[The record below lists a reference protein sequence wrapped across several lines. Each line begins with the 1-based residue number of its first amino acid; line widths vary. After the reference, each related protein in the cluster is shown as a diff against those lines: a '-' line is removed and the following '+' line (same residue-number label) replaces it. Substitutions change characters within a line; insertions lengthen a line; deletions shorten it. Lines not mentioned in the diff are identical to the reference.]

1 MSVNPNSVQ
10 PEVEAGTHDHIRPG
24 LALLVICGAQ
34 LMIILDATI
43 VNIALPSMQRALHFS
58 ATNLSWVLN
67 AYTLAFGGLLLL
79 GGRSGDL
86 FGRRRMFI
94 TGIVLFAGASLAGGF
109 ATTAAWL
116 LVCRVLQGVGGAIAS
131 PTALA
136 LVTNT
141 FPEGP
146 ERNRAFGVYAAV
158 SGAGAAIGL
167 ILGGVL
173 TQYLSWRWVLFVNV
187 PIGAALA
194 IATPYVLPESKRT
207 LGHLDLPGA
216 ITSTLGV
223 SSLVFGLIHAASDGW
238 SDPVTLGALALSAVM
253 IVVFL
258 FIESH
263 SPQPLMPLRLFS
275 NRNRDASYVVMLTTG
290 AALFSM
296 FFFLTQFVQEILG
309 YSPVQ
314 AGFAFLPVS
323 VVIVIS
329 AQIASRVI
337 ARTGARPLVIF
348 GALLTGL
355 ALLWLSTIDA
365 SSGYLS
371 LLLPSMVVMA
381 FGLGFIFV
389 PITLTAVS
397 GVESRDYGIASAMLN
412 VTQQL
417 GGTIGLAALVTVFS
431 TALTNFITSAVAG
444 AAASGGPPSAQQLG
458 QIRLDGLAH
467 GWATGFKAAV
477 VFSLIALVAAIVGL
491 RSTPIDAQAQ
501 GQAQAAPAA

>member
-1 MSVNPNSVQ
+1 
-10 PEVEAGTHDHIRPG
+10 
-24 LALLVICGAQ
+24 
-34 LMIILDATI
+34 
-43 VNIALPSMQRALHFS
+43 
-58 ATNLSWVLN
+58 
-67 AYTLAFGGLLLL
+67 
-79 GGRSGDL
+79 
-86 FGRRRMFI
+86 
-94 TGIVLFAGASLAGGF
+94 
-109 ATTAAWL
+109 
-116 LVCRVLQGVGGAIAS
+116 
-131 PTALA
+131 
-136 LVTNT
+136 
-141 FPEGP
+141 
-146 ERNRAFGVYAAV
+146 
-158 SGAGAAIGL
+158 
-167 ILGGVL
+167 
-173 TQYLSWRWVLFVNV
+173 VNV

-216 ITSTLGV
+216 ITSTIGV

-253 IVVFL
+253 IVGFL
-258 FIESH
+258 FIEAH

-275 NRNRDASYVVMLTTG
+275 NRNRDASYVVMLSTG

-296 FFFLTQFVQEILG
+296 FFFLTQFVQVILG

-348 GALLTGL
+348 GSILTGL

-365 SSGYLS
+365 NSGYLS

-431 TALTNFITSAVAG
+431 TALTTFITNAVAVI
-444 AAASGGPPSAQQLG
+444 AASGGRPSAQQLG

-467 GWATGFKAAV
+467 GWATGFRAAV
-477 VFSLIALVAAIVGL
+477 VFAVIALVAAIVGVK
-491 RSTPIDAQAQ
+491 STPMDAQAQ
-501 GQAQAAPAA
+501 GPAQSVPAA